1 MKTKIRKRH
10 EIHQGSQ
17 ARLIVRY
24 LDEIIL
30 LKKVLGSYLNK
41 KGNDM
46 REEMIGIELYKKI
59 DKHLKNN
66 NVQRVHTKNKEQRTI
81 FI

>member
-1 MKTKIRKRH
+1 MENEIRKRH
-10 EIHQGSQ
+10 EIYQGSQ
-17 ARLIVRY
+17 ARLTVRY
-24 LDEIIL
+24 LDEVIL
-30 LKKVLGSYLNK
+30 IKKVLTRYLNK

-66 NVQRVHTKNKEQRTI
+66 NVQRIYTKNK
-81 FI
+81 